1 MKLLLENFQSKWMQL
16 QLRERQ
22 LLSFG
27 GGLLLV
33 TFIYLSI
40 VPQIQKYGEL
50 KLQVDEL
57 NKDVQWLQQ
66 QRQVVERLVNN
77 CAAKKVGQQSG
88 REEITRLIR
97 RNQLALNSMQDVNS
111 GLKFVISGADA
122 NRVISLTH
130 QIACSGYDVK
140 SLEIER
146 SAEGL
151 MEASM
156 EVAVI
161 EN

>member
-77 CAAKKVGQQSG
+77 CAAQKVGQQSG